1 MTQDLTWFNPQ
12 KASRNSGEH
21 LVHQIRCR
29 NMLTGPSA
37 SAKEHH
43 SSRGWLQQARRR
55 DKIGFSQIC
64 FTNLPVFFWG
74 LNEAG
79 LAAANSPMPLPGKES
94 WRVCRKSRAA
104 GCPRRGPRC
113 LQCAWSSHLS
123 PSPGHGLWGFQL
135 VNPSR
140 GGWRAPKMCQ
150 VASREHLLARRLR
163 EDLNKRLD

>member
-1 MTQDLTWFNPQ
+1 MSTWCTRFVAATCSPGPLHQ
-12 KASRNSGEH
+12 QRNIIHRGGGCNK
-21 LVHQIRCR
+21 QGDAIRSDSHR
-29 NMLTGPSA
+29 FVSP
-37 SAKEHH
+37 
-43 SSRGWLQQARRR
+43 
-55 DKIGFSQIC
+55 IC
-64 FTNLPVFFWG
+64 QFFWG

-140 GGWRAPKMCQ
+140 GGWRTPKMCQ